1 MRIVKALVAGLYVV
15 QAGVS
20 SAAALPKPVTD
31 VEGISEYRL
40 ANGLQVLLAPDD
52 SKPTTTVNVTYRVG
66 SRHENY
72 GETGMAHLLEHLIF
86 KGTPTHRTVWAEFS
100 KRGLRANGSTW
111 VDRTNYFASFSA
123 NDDNLRWYLGWQA
136 DAMINSFIARKDL
149 DTEMTVVRNEMEMGE
164 NDPGRILFEKTLAT
178 MYQWHNYG
186 KSTIGARSDVENV
199 DIGRLQAFYR
209 LYYQPDNATLI
220 VSGKFDPARTMG
232 WIEQSFGRIPKP
244 KRALPHLYTIDP
256 VQDGERSV
264 TLRRVGGVP
273 QVMLGYH
280 VPAGSH
286 PDFPAAE
293 LIALIVGDS
302 PAGRAHKRLVEGGIA
317 SAVYAEAL
325 AMAEPGVALFGAQFS
340 AGQDPARGTQELI
353 QVVEGLGA
361 EPITDEEFQRAQ
373 GKWLK
378 NWEQQYSNPE
388 AIGLVLSE
396 TVAQGDW
403 RLLFLDRDRVKALTR
418 AEVQRVAQQRFVTSN
433 RTLAQYVPTD
443 KPVRAPLPEQVDVA
457 TQMKSFKPQA
467 AATAV
472 AAFDSSPANIDARTQ
487 RLALPNGMKVA
498 LLPKPTRGQ
507 TVRISM
513 ALRVGAERS
522 LMGLREV
529 SEFTAAMIDKGGAGL
544 SRVQIQDRLDAL
556 KSELQVSSGGDE
568 VKVSMLS
575 HRDTVADAVAL
586 LAQLLRSPAFPASAL
601 DELKRQVAAEIQ
613 SQRDDPQ
620 AIVANALARR
630 GDPYPRGDVRHARSF
645 DERLEDSQAVT
656 LERLKDF
663 HARFYG
669 ASQARFAAVG
679 DFDAEALRRALGAGF
694 GDWTA
699 SEAVTRVPRPAFPM
713 APGRE
718 VVSTPDK
725 QNATLGIELHL
736 PLSDSDAVHPA
747 LMLANFMFGGGG
759 DSRLFKRIRERE
771 GLSYDVYSYLDWG
784 DVDAH
789 TLWLGGAIFAPQNAD
804 KVERAYREE
813 LAKVVK
819 DGFSEQEVASAKVAL
834 LNYRRLARAQDD
846 RLAQALQRNLDL
858 ERTFAFAGRVDRAL
872 EGLQA
877 GPVSQALRSQLKPE
891 QMAFML
897 AGDFKPH

>member
-1 MRIVKALVAGLYVV
+1 MRIVKALVALCVLSAGL
-15 QAGVS
+15 
-20 SAAALPKPVTD
+20 AAAQPRPVTA
-31 VEGISEYRL
+31 VEGITEYRL

-86 KGTPTHRTVWAEFS
+86 KGTPTTRNALGEFS

-136 DAMINSFIARKDL
+136 DAMVNSFIARKDL

-164 NDPGRILFEKTLAT
+164 NDPGRILFQKTLAA
-178 MYQWHNYG
+178 MYEWHNYG

-199 DIGRLQAFYR
+199 DIRHLQAFYR
-209 LYYQPDNATLI
+209 MYYQPDNATLI
-220 VSGKFDPARTMG
+220 VSGKFDARRVMG

-244 KRALPHLYTIDP
+244 KRTLPHLYTLDP

-273 QVMLGYH
+273 QLMLGYH
-280 VPAGSH
+280 APSGPH
-286 PDFPAAE
+286 PDYPAME

-302 PAGRAHKRLVEGGIA
+302 PSGRAHKRLVETGHA
-317 SAVYAEAL
+317 SAVFAESL
-325 AMAEPGVALFGAQFS
+325 AMAAPGVALFGAQFS
-340 AGQDPARGTQELI
+340 AGQDAARGAQELI
-353 QVVEGLGA
+353 QVVEGLAG
-361 EPITDEEFQRAQ
+361 EPITDEEFKRAQ
-373 GKWLK
+373 TKWLK
-378 NWEQQYSNPE
+378 TWEQQYSNPE
-388 AIGLVLSE
+388 AVGLVLSE

-403 RLLFLDRDRVKALTR
+403 RLLFLLRDRVQALTR
-418 AEVQRVAQQRFVTSN
+418 DAVQRVAAQRLVPSN
-433 RTLAQYVPTD
+433 RTLATYVPTD
-443 KPVRAPLPEQVDVA
+443 KPLRAPAPEEVDVA
-457 TQMKSFKPQA
+457 AQMKTFKPQA
-467 AATAV
+467 SAAAV
-472 AAFDSSPANIDARTQ
+472 AAFDSSPASIDAKTQ

-507 TVRISM
+507 TVRVSM
-513 ALRVGAERS
+513 ALRVGNERS
-522 LMGLREV
+522 LTGLREV
-529 SEFTAAMIDKGGAGL
+529 SELTAAMIDKGGAGL

-556 KSELQVSSGGDE
+556 KSELQIASNGDE
-568 VKVSMLS
+568 VKVTMLS
-575 HRDTVADAVAL
+575 HRDTVADAIAL
-586 LAQLLRSPAFPASAL
+586 LAQLLRAPAFPASAL
-601 DELKRQVAAEIQ
+601 DELKRQIAADIQ
-613 SQRDDPQ
+613 AQRDDPQ
-620 AIVANALARR
+620 AIVGNALARR

-656 LERLKDF
+656 LEKMKDF

-669 ASQARFAAVG
+669 ASQGRFAAVG
-679 DFDAEALRRALGAGF
+679 DFDADAVRRALAAGF
-694 GDWTA
+694 GDWAA
-699 SEAVTRVPRPAFPM
+699 SEPASRVPRPSYAM

-718 VVSTPDK
+718 VVRTPDK
-725 QNATLGIELHL
+725 QNATLGVELHL

-747 LMLANFMFGGGG
+747 LMLANFILGTGG

-771 GLSYDVYSYLDWG
+771 GLSYDVHSYLDWG
-784 DVDAH
+784 DADAH

-804 KVERAYREE
+804 KVEAAYREE
-813 LAKVVK
+813 LARAVK

-834 LNYRRLARAQDD
+834 LNFRRLARAQDD
-846 RLAQALQRNLDL
+846 RLAQSLQRNLELD
-858 ERTFAFAGRVDRAL
+858 RTFAFAGRVDAAL
-872 EGLQA
+872 GALQA

-891 QMAFML
+891 LMAFVL
-897 AGDFKPH
+897 AGDFKQP

>member
-1 MRIVKALVAGLYVV
+1 MCIVKALVAGLFVV
-15 QAGVS
+15 QAGV
-20 SAAALPKPVTD
+20 SAAALPKPVAE
-31 VEGISEYRL
+31 VEGITEYRL
-40 ANGLQVLLAPDD
+40 ANGLQVLLSPDD

-123 NDDNLRWYLGWQA
+123 NDENLRWYLGWQA
-136 DAMINSFIARKDL
+136 DAMVNSFIARKDL

-209 LYYQPDNATLI
+209 TYYQPDNATLI
-220 VSGKFDPARTMG
+220 VSGKFNPARVMG
-232 WIEQSFGRIPKP
+232 WIDQTFGRLAKP
-244 KRALPHLYTIDP
+244 KRSLPRLYTIDP

-286 PDFPAAE
+286 PDYPAME
-293 LIALIVGDS
+293 LISQIVGDS
-302 PAGRAHKRLVEGGIA
+302 PAGRAHKRLVEAGIA
-317 SAVYAEAL
+317 SAVYAESL

-340 AGQDPARGTQELI
+340 AGQDPARGTQELV
-353 QVVEGLGA
+353 QVIEGLGA
-361 EPITDEEFQRAQ
+361 EPVTDEEFKRAQ
-373 GKWLK
+373 TKWLK

-388 AIGLVLSE
+388 TIGLVLSE

-403 RLLFLDRDRVKALTR
+403 RLLFLMRDRVQALTR
-418 AEVQRVAQQRFVTSN
+418 DAVQRVAQQRLVPSN
-433 RTLAQYVPTD
+433 RTLATYLPTER
-443 KPVRAPLPEQVDVA
+443 PLRAPAPEQVDLA
-457 TQMKSFKPQA
+457 AQMKTFKPQA
-467 AATAV
+467 AAATV
-472 AAFDSSPANIDARTQ
+472 AAFDSSPANIDAKTQ
-487 RLALPNGMKVA
+487 RLALANGMKVA
-498 LLPKPTRGQ
+498 LLAKPTRGQ

-513 ALRVGAERS
+513 AMRLGNERS
-522 LMGLREV
+522 LTGLREV
-529 SEFTAAMIDKGGAGL
+529 SEFTAAMVDKGGAGL

-556 KSELQVSSGGDE
+556 KSELQIGSTGDE
-568 VKVSMLS
+568 VKIVMRSQ
-575 HRDTVADAVAL
+575 RETVGDAIAL
-586 LAQLLRSPAFPASAL
+586 LAQLLRTPTFPAAAL
-601 DELKRQVAAEIQ
+601 DELKRQTAAEIQ
-613 SQRDDPQ
+613 AQRDDPQ
-620 AIVANALARR
+620 AIVSNGLARR

-656 LERLKDF
+656 VQQLNEF

-679 DFDAEALRRALGAGF
+679 DFDAEAVRRALAAGF
-694 GDWTA
+694 GGWTA
-699 SEAVTRVPRPAFPM
+699 SEPVARVPRPAYAM

-718 VVSTPDK
+718 VVRTPDK
-725 QNATLGIELHL
+725 QNATLGVQLHL

-747 LMLANFMFGGGG
+747 LMLANFMLGGGG

-771 GLSYDVYSYLDWG
+771 GLSYDVYSAFDWG

-789 TLWLGGAIFAPQNAD
+789 TLWFGGAIFAPANGD
-804 KVERAYREE
+804 KVEQAYRDE
-813 LAKVVK
+813 LSRAVK
-819 DGFSEQEVASAKVAL
+819 EGFTDQEVASAKVAL
-834 LNYRRLARAQDD
+834 LNFRRLARAQDE

-858 ERTFAFAGRVDRAL
+858 DRTFAFAGRVDTAL
-872 EGLQA
+872 GALQA
-877 GPVSQALRSQLKPE
+877 GPVNQALRAQLKPE
-891 QMAFML
+891 LMAFML
-897 AGDFKPH
+897 AGDFKQP